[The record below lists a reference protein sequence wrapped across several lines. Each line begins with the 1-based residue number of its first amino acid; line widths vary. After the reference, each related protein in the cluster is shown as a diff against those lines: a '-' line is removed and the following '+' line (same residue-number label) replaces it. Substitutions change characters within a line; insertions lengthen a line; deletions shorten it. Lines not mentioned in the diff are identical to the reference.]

1 MVKVA
6 YFDTSA
12 LLKKYVIETG
22 SRWVQS
28 YITSRPIPQILTSS
42 LTLVEASCAFARR
55 LREGILTAATHITI
69 EEAFDYE
76 IQHRYMV
83 MNFDPIVLKVAR
95 QLARK
100 HPLRAY
106 DAVHL
111 ATARLANE
119 QLVQARK
126 SPLTFVC
133 ADDRLLFIAQAE
145 GLLIENPNHH
155 P

>member
-12 LLKKYVIETG
+12 LLEKYVIETG

-28 YITSRPIPQILTSS
+28 YITSRPVPQILTSS
-42 LTLVEASCAFARR
+42 LTLIEASCAFARR

-83 MNFDPIVLKVAR
+83 MNFDPIVLKVADNW
-95 QLARK
+95 QENT
-100 HPLRAY
+100 HYEP
-106 DAVHL
+106 
-111 ATARLANE
+111 TMPFIWQRLALLMNNWYKSRNRRSH
-119 QLVQARK
+119 LSALMIVC
-126 SPLTFVC
+126 SPL
-133 ADDRLLFIAQAE
+133 
-145 GLLIENPNHH
+145 PK
-155 P
+155 